1 MKTFICK
8 VCGHIEF
15 NEITANCPVCGAPKT
30 SFEDKPDLI
39 HRPGEAT
46 NFTEPEKKHI
56 PKIVLVK
63 TCGLIPQGCMD
74 VHVKVGE
81 TEHPML
87 KEHYITFIDFYINKQ
102 YLSRVYLTPERLHPA
117 AALHLNVNA
126 GILTAVE
133 RCNIHGYWMAEKNL

>member
-1 MKTFICK
+1 MKTLVCK

-15 NEITANCPVCGAPKT
+15 NEVEQNCPVCGAPKT

-39 HRPGEAT
+39 HKPGDVT

-56 PKIVLVK
+56 PSIVIVK

-87 KEHYITFIDFYINKQ
+87 KEHYITFVDFYIDKK
-102 YLSRVYLTPERLHPA
+102 YLSRTYLTPERLHPA
-117 AALHLNVNA
+117 CALHLKANT
-126 GILTAVE
+126 GILTVIE
-133 RCNIHGYWMAEKNL
+133 HCNQHGYWIKEAEL